1 MSTREQGFHE
11 TIRVYL
17 SAEDAALLERL
28 AIDTGLSKTDVL
40 RRGLRALAQKRFET
54 QPLRRFLTEAAQG
67 DWPAGIADHP
77 EDLTR

>member
-1 MSTREQGFHE
+1 MTTREQGFHE

-28 AIDTGLSKTDVL
+28 AIDTGLTKTDVL

-77 EDLTR
+77 DDLTR